1 VTAARL
7 LVGLGTALFLGATVG
22 SAQPAPSPSR
32 EHVEQRD
39 EAFRMVDA
47 YIVANLQDSLG
58 LSDQK
63 YAEVI
68 PLVKKLQTERR
79 DYFESRWRAQR
90 ELRHLLRSG
99 GATEAEVAAALARL
113 RQIDAS
119 GPEKVHRAQDS
130 LDAALSP
137 LQQAKYRVFELDV
150 EQRLRELMR
159 RARGHREGAQP

>member
-1 VTAARL
+1 VTVGRL
-7 LVGLGTALFLGATVG
+7 LAGLGIAVSLGASVAA
-22 SAQPAPSPSR
+22 AQPAPSR
-32 EHVEQRD
+32 DHAEQRD

-79 DYFESRWRAQR
+79 DYFEARWRAQR

-99 GATEAEVAAALARL
+99 GTTEAEVAAALEKL
-113 RQIDAS
+113 REIEAS
-119 GPEKVHRAQDS
+119 GPAKVRRALDS
-130 LDAALSP
+130 LDGALTP

-159 RARGHREGAQP
+159 RARRHRESAQP

>member
-1 VTAARL
+1 VTGGRL
-7 LVGLGTALFLGATVG
+7 LAGLGIALFLGATVG
-22 SAQPAPSPSR
+22 RAQPAPSPSR
-32 EHVEQRD
+32 EHAQQRD

-47 YIVANLQDSLG
+47 YIVANLQESLG

-79 DYFESRWRAQR
+79 AYFESRWRAQR
-90 ELRHLLRSG
+90 QLRHLLRSG
-99 GATEAEVAAALARL
+99 GATEAEVAAALERL

-119 GPEKVHRAQDS
+119 GPEKVHRCLDA
-130 LDAALSP
+130 LDAALTP

-159 RARGHREGAQP
+159 RARRHRQSAQP

>member
-1 VTAARL
+1 
-7 LVGLGTALFLGATVG
+7 
-22 SAQPAPSPSR
+22 
-32 EHVEQRD
+32 
-39 EAFRMVDA
+39 
-47 YIVANLQDSLG
+47 
-58 LSDQK
+58 
-63 YAEVI
+63 
-68 PLVKKLQTERR
+68 VKKLQTERR

>member
-58 LSDQK
+58 LSDRST
-63 YAEVI
+63 
-68 PLVKKLQTERR
+68 PRS
-79 DYFESRWRAQR
+79 SR
-90 ELRHLLRSG
+90 S
-99 GATEAEVAAALARL
+99 
-113 RQIDAS
+113 
-119 GPEKVHRAQDS
+119 
-130 LDAALSP
+130 
-137 LQQAKYRVFELDV
+137 
-150 EQRLRELMR
+150 
-159 RARGHREGAQP
+159 